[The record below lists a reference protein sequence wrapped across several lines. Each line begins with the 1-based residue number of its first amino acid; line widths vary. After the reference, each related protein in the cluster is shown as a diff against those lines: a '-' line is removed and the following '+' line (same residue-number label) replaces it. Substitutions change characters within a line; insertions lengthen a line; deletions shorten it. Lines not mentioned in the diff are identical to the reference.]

1 MSGGFLSEHDRMA
14 LSWLVGSGRSK
25 KKLKA
30 WIQERREPFSL
41 SDAARC
47 IEIPAAH
54 LDRGIRIQLG
64 RILSNLGCR
73 RIEKR
78 LSATRFSYLP
88 PEKQ

>member
-1 MSGGFLSEHDRMA
+1 MRVFLSEREQVA
-14 LSWLVGSGRSK
+14 LSCLVGSDCSK
-25 KKLKA
+25 EKLKA
-30 WIQERREPFSL
+30 WVQERKEEFSL

-47 IEIPAAH
+47 IEIPAVH
-54 LDRGIRIQLG
+54 LGRGIRIQLG